1 MNLHHQ
7 PAEPSRPSPV
17 QREPKLRYVVFAQAK
32 SGTTWLQRLLSA
44 HPQVHC
50 AESRLVGDFYLG
62 DNPTGPAITVEK
74 FVSGMLRHYHAPDP
88 KTGGSERDFGS
99 VLLFNI
105 IDAIATSAIEF
116 SGRPIY
122 GEKLTPYPGTAAACV
137 RTLHDYNPE
146 LCFVHLIRDG
156 RDVIVSGYS
165 HWANIRINAAKA
177 AGKHDE
183 AARLRADLEA
193 RRVPDKIVDDAAN
206 TWADNV
212 AAGLEGKRVF
222 ENSLQLK
229 YEDLLG
235 APGSGGDGGGG
246 GGGGGERFAQLFQ
259 AIGADASPD
268 IVQAAI
274 AAASFEKLSGG
285 RASGEEDRAS
295 FFRKGV
301 AGDWQTWLTP
311 EQVRRFEDR
320 AGALMDRVGYP
331 RSAAAPGQAAA
342 AIDFPRVHTP
352 PRQSRPAGTGP
363 RSA

>member
-1 MNLHHQ
+1 MNPHRQ
-7 PAEPSRPSPV
+7 PAEPSRPRPV
-17 QREPKLRYVVFAQAK
+17 QRGPKLRYVVFAQAK

-88 KTGGSERDFGS
+88 KTGGSQGDFGRAM
-99 VLLFNI
+99 LFNI
-105 IDAIATSAIEF
+105 IDAIATTAIEF

-137 RTLHDYNPE
+137 RTLHDYNPAM
-146 LCFVHLIRDG
+146 CFVHLIRDG

-183 AARLRADLEA
+183 ASRLRADLDA

-206 TWADNV
+206 AWADNV
-212 AAGLEGKRVF
+212 AAGLDGERAF

-235 APGSGGDGGGG
+235 VPGCGG
-246 GGGGGERFAQLFQ
+246 GGGGGEERFGQLFR
-259 AIGADASPD
+259 AIGADASPTV
-268 IVQAAI
+268 VQAAV
-274 AAASFEKLSGG
+274 AAASFERLSGG

-311 EQVRRFEDR
+311 EQVARFEAR

-331 RSAAAPGQAAA
+331 RSAAAQGQGAA

-352 PRQSRPAGTGP
+352 SRQSRPAGTSP